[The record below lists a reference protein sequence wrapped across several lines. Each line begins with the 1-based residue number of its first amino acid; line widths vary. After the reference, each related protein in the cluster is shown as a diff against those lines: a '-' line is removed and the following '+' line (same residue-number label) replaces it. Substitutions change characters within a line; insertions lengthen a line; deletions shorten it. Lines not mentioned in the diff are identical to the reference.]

1 MAPYEKTEA
10 RFEHFPPI
18 AVLRGVVAIRV
29 FPLLLET
36 ALIGMY
42 RSVRSRLLS
51 GQYSNKCFH
60 SFTAMFTV
68 QTVYFVYHLQSVIYL
83 NAGERASMY

>member
-42 RSVRSRLLS
+42 RSVR
-51 GQYSNKCFH
+51 
-60 SFTAMFTV
+60 
-68 QTVYFVYHLQSVIYL
+68 
-83 NAGERASMY
+83 